1 MHHDEDV
8 RYRRAGA
15 HAVAVVLRQCA
26 ATGRAFWG
34 WTGWD
39 WVKACGPSGEAFRAA
54 QPLPTETTVRPFVIA
69 LGYLLGGFTDF
80 QHLGNFNRLHLARL
94 VFGPAA
100 IEQTMSQA
108 GTVLQ
113 RWGYLSQARDDGH
126 YRLPGVLAQ
135 ALLIN
140 RSPRLADLTTAA
152 FAALHAHP
160 ATMGRYPAALHALQ
174 TMVADLG
181 HCDPPVRPGFN
192 HAPGI
197 VGTHPDWAAW
207 VQRWH
212 DTSTLTP
219 KVRAIVRTQMAK
231 AGRWLAAEHPEITE
245 PGQWT
250 RSTCAAWV
258 AAIDRMTVGDYTQR
272 RDALAGRGG
281 TPIAPRTKAHI
292 LMASRT
298 FFRDCQEWEWIGR
311 RFDPTRAL
319 AMPRSIAALIG
330 TDPRIIA
337 DDVWAKLIWAGLQP
351 AGPGPA
357 RHLSGQLLPAAA
369 DPSPRPDLVVLR
381 TAQRRDRPAA
391 GRLHPLAARRPAHR
405 RRRQRRPRPRR
416 RLPARRPGAQD
427 RHRVHQAGRPAGRP
441 GHRGLAGAAARPAQ
455 RLDRKTGER
464 VDLLFSIRAHRSRR
478 TTSTAR

>member
-1 MHHDEDV
+1 
-8 RYRRAGA
+8 
-15 HAVAVVLRQCA
+15 
-26 ATGRAFWG
+26 
-34 WTGWD
+34 
-39 WVKACGPSGEAFRAA
+39 
-54 QPLPTETTVRPFVIA
+54 VRPFVIA

-80 QHLGNFNRLHLARL
+80 QHLGNFNRLHLGRL
-94 VFGPAA
+94 VFGSET
-100 IEQTMSQA
+100 IEEAMSQA

-135 ALLIN
+135 TLLLN
-140 RSPRLADLTTAA
+140 RSPRLTDLTTAA
-152 FAALHAHP
+152 FTALHTHP
-160 ATMGRYPAALHALQ
+160 ATTGRYPAALHALQ
-174 TMVADLG
+174 KMVADLG

-207 VQRWH
+207 VERWH

-219 KVRAIVRTQMAK
+219 KVRAIIRTLMAK

-258 AAIDRMTVGDYTQR
+258 AAIDRMAVGDYTQR
-272 RDALAGRGG
+272 RDALGGRGG

-319 AMPRSIAALIG
+319 AVPRSIAALIG
-330 TDPRIIA
+330 TDPRVIA
-337 DDVWAKLIWAGLQP
+337 DDVWAKLIWAGLQLQAEDLPGTSAGSYYPLPLIRALALTWLFSGLRSDEISRLRVGCIRWQQDGQPIAGDAKDVLAEDAVCLLDVP
-351 AGPGPA
+351 AHKTGT
-357 RHLSGQLLPAAA
+357 
-369 DPSPRPDLVVLR
+369 PSPSPSTRWSARPS
-381 TAQRRDRPAA
+381 
-391 GRLHPLAARRPAHR
+391 
-405 RRRQRRPRPRR
+405 
-416 RLPARRPGAQD
+416 RPGRRCGPTSPSAST
-427 RHRVHQAGRPAGRP
+427 
-441 GHRGLAGAAARPAQ
+441 ARPAS
-455 RLDRKTGER
+455 RWTCCSPSART
-464 VDLLFSIRAHRSRR
+464 RSRR